1 MQQRSG
7 PTQTLQT
14 THMDPQGAHRGAG
27 PGAHEG
33 TTLSRALAEAD
44 DGVWL
49 QGQRA
54 HVLCQAFVPD
64 KTCERYLLE
73 DCATTLHNASWLPVL
88 VMESHK
94 LAHAIMKRGMNQGLS
109 REHTLALV
117 VYTADLRQFGASD
130 EQNLYHGINIA
141 LLNAEDTAGG
151 GQIQKMTRGYLH
163 FFSRALALLPREQEG
178 WTYRGIAC
186 EAFASSETHY
196 HQGAIIQWK
205 GIVSTSKDKQVAMN
219 FSGEAS
225 CGTKG
230 VLIRIWT
237 SSGVSIE
244 NFSWFGKRESE
255 VVLGPDVFFVVS
267 RALYTD
273 PDGLEMIDLVQL
285 PEEGARCDTRVV
297 GSCKNAAARGR
308 PRRSSIDAGL
318 DACSPL
324 PSNPPRARRRVVS
337 T

>member
-1 MQQRSG
+1 
-7 PTQTLQT
+7 
-14 THMDPQGAHRGAG
+14 MDPQGAHWGAG

-33 TTLSRALAEAD
+33 PTQSRALAEAE
-44 DGVWL
+44 DGEWV
-49 QGQRA
+49 QAQRA
-54 HVLCQAFVPD
+54 HVLSHAFVPD

-73 DCATTLHNASWLPVL
+73 DCATTLPSCAAWLPML
-88 VMESHK
+88 VMESRK

-109 REHTLALV
+109 RELTLALV
-117 VYTADLRQFGASD
+117 VYTADMRHFGASD
-130 EQNLYHGINIA
+130 EHNLYHGINIA
-141 LLNAEDTAGG
+141 LLNAQDTAARV
-151 GQIQKMTRGYLH
+151 QIHEMTRGYLH

-178 WTYRGIAC
+178 WTYRGITC
-186 EAFASSETHY
+186 EAFASETHY
-196 HQGAIIQWK
+196 RQGAIIQWK

-219 FSGEAS
+219 FSKGKAS
-225 CGTKG
+225 CGPKG
-230 VLIRIWT
+230 LLMRIWT

-255 VVLGPDVFFVVS
+255 VVLGPNVFFAVS

-285 PEEGARCDTRVV
+285 TEEGALRCDTRVV
-297 GSCKNAAARGR
+297 GSCINAAARGR

-318 DACSPL
+318 DSCSPL
-324 PSNPPRARRRVVS
+324 PSNHPRARRRVVS